1 LIESTSGGT
10 LRRVADAPRRSPP
23 PDERQRDAQRTR
35 EALLD
40 AARAEFAAQGL
51 AGARVSEIAARA
63 GVNKQLISYYFGG
76 KEGLYQA
83 IIDRWHEQEEQLS
96 EPGISLAE
104 LAWRYLEVGHRQP
117 DLQRLFIRESID
129 QDVGEVAHDPDA
141 QELQDLRAR
150 QAAGE
155 IAEELDPAFV
165 LMVLQATVISGVV
178 FPGDVKRLMG
188 LDPASPDYLEHMR
201 RQLRLLVGRLA

>member
-1 LIESTSGGT
+1 
-10 LRRVADAPRRSPP
+10 VAKPARRSPGP
-23 PDERQRDAQRTR
+23 EERQRDPQRTR

-40 AARAEFAAQGL
+40 AAQAEFAAKGL

-83 IIDRWHEQEEQLS
+83 IIDRWHEQEEQLA

-104 LAWRYLEVGHRQP
+104 LASRYLEVGHRQP
-117 DLQRLFIRESID
+117 DLQRLFIRQSMD
-129 QDVGEVAHDPDA
+129 QDAGELAHEPEA
-141 QELQDLRAR
+141 PELQDLRAR

-155 IAEELDPAFV
+155 IAQELDPAFV
-165 LMVLQATVISGVV
+165 LMMLQATVISGVV
-178 FPGDVKRLMG
+178 FPGDAKRLMG
-188 LDPASPDYLEHMR
+188 LDPASPEYLEHVR
-201 RQLRLLVGRLA
+201 RQLRLLVSRLA

>member
-1 LIESTSGGT
+1 
-10 LRRVADAPRRSPP
+10 VADAPRRSPS

-40 AARAEFAAQGL
+40 AARAEFAAKGL